1 MPKGEEMFKFHWCSG
16 ACPKPLLPRDKAPAP
31 QPDCRTCIYYRFG
44 SGAFCAHPR
53 ECVNASEYKPAQPLQ
68 LWRKE

>member
-1 MPKGEEMFKFHWCSG
+1 MPKGEEMFKFHGYSG

-31 QPDCRTCIYYRFG
+31 QPDCRTCGYYSRSMFVCV
-44 SGAFCAHPR
+44 SR
-53 ECVNASEYKPAQPLQ
+53 VECINASEYKPAQPMQ